1 MFLVSTFLQC
11 NTMVL
16 QKANWTRYSSHG
28 LIRTHN
34 SSHTFFSLNC
44 IHSHTFFSL
53 NFIHFCASQ
62 RVSIILVLNAE
73 DAELTPLLRLG
84 AGACAGIIA
93 MSATYPMDMVRGR
106 ITVQVGVV
114 CGT

>member
-34 SSHTFFSLNC
+34 S
-44 IHSHTFFSL
+44 SHTFFSL